1 MKLKTFIA
9 EHTLST
15 IKISPGIDYSTK
27 LTLACQTVLSVA
39 NPNPEHTL
47 STIKIS
53 VEGNEFFLESQIYYH
68 TNRMRMKCLVQ
79 GG

>member
-1 MKLKTFIA
+1 MHVESEITRKKSTTPKRYLDGREDARFNFFKTVKLKTFI
-9 EHTLST
+9 
-15 IKISPGIDYSTK
+15 
-27 LTLACQTVLSVA
+27 V
-39 NPNPEHTL
+39 EHTL